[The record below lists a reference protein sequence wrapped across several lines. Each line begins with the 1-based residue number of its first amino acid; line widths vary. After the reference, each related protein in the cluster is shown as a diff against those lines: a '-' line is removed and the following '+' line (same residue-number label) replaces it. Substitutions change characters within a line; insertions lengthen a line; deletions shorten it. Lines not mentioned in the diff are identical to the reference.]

1 MVRILQ
7 MIGSLN
13 VGGSQTMI
21 LNLYRNIDR
30 EKIQFDFVLDHPNE
44 RYFAADAE
52 ALGARI
58 YNLPGF
64 TGFNAHEV
72 KTAWDSFL
80 TAHPEYKVLHSHVR
94 SYASLYLPVAK
105 KHGLK
110 TIIHSHNTERPRC
123 LFCREATHA
132 EAVEESG
139 GCAHGLLA

>member
-72 KTAWDSFL
+72 KIAWDSFL

-110 TIIHSHNTERPRC
+110 TIIHSHSLLRG
-123 LFCREATHA
+123 
-132 EAVEESG
+132 ESCG
-139 GCAHGLLA
+139 SKVTAKVRA

>member
-80 TAHPEYKVLHSHVR
+80 TAHPE
-94 SYASLYLPVAK
+94 
-105 KHGLK
+105 
-110 TIIHSHNTERPRC
+110 
-123 LFCREATHA
+123 
-132 EAVEESG
+132 
-139 GCAHGLLA
+139 

>member
-30 EKIQFDFVLDHPNE
+30 EKIQFDFVLDHPDE

-80 TAHPEYKVLHSHVR
+80 TR
-94 SYASLYLPVAK
+94 SIRCSIPMSAAMPRSICPLPKSTGSRPSSTAIITRTVPVSLPL
-105 KHGLK
+105 
-110 TIIHSHNTERPRC
+110 
-123 LFCREATHA
+123 
-132 EAVEESG
+132 
-139 GCAHGLLA
+139 

>member
-80 TAHPEYKVLHSHVR
+80 TAHPEYKVLNPMSAAMLR
-94 SYASLYLPVAK
+94 SIFPLPKSMGSRLSSTATTPRTAPVSLL
-105 KHGLK
+105 
-110 TIIHSHNTERPRC
+110 S
-123 LFCREATHA
+123 
-132 EAVEESG
+132 
-139 GCAHGLLA
+139 

>member
-80 TAHPEYKVLHSHVR
+80 TAHPEYKVLHSMSAAMLR
-94 SYASLYLPVAK
+94 SIFPLPKSMGSRLSSTATTPRTAPVSLL
-105 KHGLK
+105 
-110 TIIHSHNTERPRC
+110 S
-123 LFCREATHA
+123 
-132 EAVEESG
+132 
-139 GCAHGLLA
+139 